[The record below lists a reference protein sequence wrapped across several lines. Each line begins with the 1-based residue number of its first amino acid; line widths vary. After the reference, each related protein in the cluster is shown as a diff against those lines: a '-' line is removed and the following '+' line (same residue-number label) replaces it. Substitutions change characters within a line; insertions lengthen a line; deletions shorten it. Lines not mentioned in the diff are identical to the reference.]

1 MERSHTEKHE
11 PMVLA
16 DAIMSA
22 LCMIFVFI
30 MERFIDLISYA
41 LIAIFGTVLLLI
53 WAVALPIRLLLR
65 KLKVVRKETID
76 CRQDSVSDDTI
87 TSLLDVP
94 IVEGGFN
101 IDVLVLSMLKK
112 LLPRL
117 NANSILEKLYN
128 ILI

>member
-1 MERSHTEKHE
+1 MI
-11 PMVLA
+11 LA
-16 DAIMSA
+16 DAIISA
-22 LCMIFVFI
+22 LGMILVFAMKRFV
-30 MERFIDLISYA
+30 DLISYL
-41 LIAIFGTVLLLI
+41 LIAIFGTVLLSI

-94 IVEGGFN
+94 IVDGGFD
-101 IDVLVLSMLKK
+101 IDVLALSMLKK

-117 NANSILEKLYN
+117 NTDNILDKLYN
-128 ILI
+128 IIL